1 MTDEAIRNAA
11 QLIRSAHYAVALT
24 GAGISTSSGIPDF
37 RSRQSGLWEK
47 ANPAEIASIFG
58 FKRHPQIFYNWIR
71 PLIGVLMEAQPNEAH
86 LALARLETAGYVKA
100 IITQNIDML
109 HARAGSRN
117 VYEIHGHLRTA
128 TCIECYTEYDAEPII
143 RKLLED
149 GEIPLC
155 PRCHGILKP
164 NVILFGEQLPVRE
177 LFAAQQASR
186 RCDLMLVAGSS
197 LQVAPAG
204 DMPLLAKQ
212 HGARLIVINFEP
224 THVDRQADVLFH
236 DNVVDVLPH
245 IAAAVMEEA

>member
-1 MTDEAIRNAA
+1 MTDEAIRTAA

-24 GAGISTSSGIPDF
+24 GAGISTASGIPDF

-47 ANPAEIASIFG
+47 DNPAEIASIFG
-58 FKRHPQIFYNWIR
+58 FKRNPQIFYNWIR
-71 PLIGVLMEAQPNEAH
+71 PLAGLLTVAQPNEAH
-86 LALARLETAGYVKA
+86 LALARLETAGYIKA

-109 HARAGSRN
+109 HTKAGSRT

-128 TCIECYTEYDAEPII
+128 TCIECYTEYDAGPII

-155 PRCHGILKP
+155 PQCHGILKP
-164 NVILFGEQLPVRE
+164 NVILYGEQLPVRE

-204 DMPLLAKQ
+204 DMPMLARQ

-236 DNVVDVLPH
+236 DNVVDVLPR